1 MAAGA
6 AFVCFCA
13 LSRAPS
19 FFGALPPQPFGASCP
34 FKKPPPPGRHRRGEL
49 QSARGRGASLNGVS
63 QGQRAAGEEAG
74 VAGVSVGLERGVT
87 QLTRAGRRG
96 EWEGGREVQTAAD
109 TAADADAA
117 TLATPAVPSPSRV
130 SVLLSRP

>member
-1 MAAGA
+1 M
-6 AFVCFCA
+6 
-13 LSRAPS
+13 
-19 FFGALPPQPFGASCP
+19 
-34 FKKPPPPGRHRRGEL
+34 
-49 QSARGRGASLNGVS
+49 LNGVS
-63 QGQRAAGEEAG
+63 QGQQAAGEEAG

-96 EWEGGREVQTAAD
+96 EWEGGREVQTVAD
-109 TAADADAA
+109 TAAKAA